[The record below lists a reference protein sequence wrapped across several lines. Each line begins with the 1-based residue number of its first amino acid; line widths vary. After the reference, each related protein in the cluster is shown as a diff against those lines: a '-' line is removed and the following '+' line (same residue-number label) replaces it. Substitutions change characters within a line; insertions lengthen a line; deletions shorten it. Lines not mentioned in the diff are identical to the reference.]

1 MKLLLA
7 GGRVID
13 PSQNIDRIADLLIED
28 GKIAAIVSPG
38 SGSAEA
44 ERRDVSGL
52 VVTPGLIDIHVHLRE
67 PGFEY
72 KEDIESGT
80 RAAAGGGFTGVC
92 CMPNTN
98 PPIAD
103 APVVSQIIELAERY
117 GYARVHPIGAIQR
130 PERGGSANDRAE
142 SGLTEMADL
151 KAAGIV
157 AVSDDAFPIQNAE
170 AMRRGMEYAH
180 QCGLTVLTHNEE
192 KSLTAGG
199 SMNEGATAT
208 RLGLPGM
215 PAIAEDIAAARNI
228 ELARL
233 TGCRLHLLHISTA
246 GTVELLRRAKKECL
260 PITGETC
267 PHYWALTDAAC
278 AGYNTNAKM
287 NPPLRTPEDVEAIKA
302 GLADGT
308 IDVIATDHA
317 PHADYE
323 KDQEF
328 DRAPFGIIGLETC
341 FALAYT
347 YLVQPGI
354 LTLNEMVARM
364 SLSPAKIVGLPGGT
378 LKPGAIADVT
388 ILDLDRRWTV
398 RVGQVQSKSRNTPF
412 EGMELQGKVLFTVL
426 GGRIVDIG
434 PDHCSETADLSGGLA
449 V

>member
-1 MKLLLA
+1 MKRLLA
-7 GGRVID
+7 GGRIID
-13 PSQNIDRIADLLIED
+13 PSENCDRIADLLIEGD
-28 GKIAAIVSPG
+28 RIAAILPPG
-38 SGSAEA
+38 SEVEA

-67 PGFEY
+67 PGYEY

-80 RAAAGGGFTGVC
+80 RAAAAGGFTAVC

-103 APVVSQIIELAERY
+103 ASVVSQIIEKAERY

-130 PERGGSANDRAE
+130 FERDGGAHDRAE
-142 SGLTEMADL
+142 DGLTEMADL
-151 KAAGIV
+151 MAAGIV

-170 AMRRGMEYAH
+170 TMRRGMEYAH

-246 GTVELLRRAKKECL
+246 GTVELLRRAKKEGL
-260 PITGETC
+260 PISGETC
-267 PHYWALTDAAC
+267 PHYWSLTDDAC

-287 NPPLRTPEDVEAIKA
+287 NPPLRIPEDVEAIKA
-302 GLADGT
+302 GLADGA

-328 DRAPFGIIGLETC
+328 DRAPFGILGLETC

-347 YLVQPGI
+347 YLVKPGI
-354 LTLNEMVARM
+354 LSLNEVIARM
-364 SLSPAKIVGLPGGT
+364 SANPSKILGLPGGT
-378 LKPGAIADVT
+378 LKPGSPADVT
-388 ILDLDRRWTV
+388 VLNLDSRWTV
-398 RVGQVQSKSRNTPF
+398 RAGHGQSKSRNTPF
-412 EGMELQGKVLFTVL
+412 EGMELQGRALFTIVR
-426 GGRIVDIG
+426 GRIVELDL
-434 PDHCSETADLSGGLA
+434 DHASEAAGLSGGLA